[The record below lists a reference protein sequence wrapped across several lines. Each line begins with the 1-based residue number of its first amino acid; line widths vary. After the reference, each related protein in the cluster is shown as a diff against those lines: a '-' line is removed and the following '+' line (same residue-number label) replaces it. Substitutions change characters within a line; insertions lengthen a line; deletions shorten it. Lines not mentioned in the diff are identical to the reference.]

1 MKHKDKLN
9 DNQLHLLKLI
19 YKFRFVDARLLSSYR
34 KVNISA
40 VNRSLAVLVSKKLVG
55 RKYQKDFRIKG
66 IGATYYLLPDSL
78 KILKE
83 KYLLNDKALH
93 ANYKNS
99 RLSQSFVNHSLDIF
113 KHYITLKNNHTEAF
127 NLFTKA
133 ELQDFDFFPE
143 PYPDLYLRRTKESDD
158 QINEYILDIL
168 PDNQLF
174 VLKKRILSIFDHF
187 DSGEWEA
194 GADSE
199 YPAILL
205 ICSGSA
211 IESRIQVLIAK
222 ILENSG
228 IDDEL
233 TFLTTT
239 SKALL
244 NSTNSNRLIW
254 SNVLSPEKLV
264 HL

>member
-40 VNRSLAVLVSKKLVG
+40 VNRSLAVLVSKKLIG
-55 RKYQKDFRIKG
+55 RNYQKDFRIKG
-66 IGATYYLLPDSL
+66 IGAAYYLLPDSL

-83 KYLLNDKALH
+83 KYMLNDKALH

-99 RLSQSFVNHSLDIF
+99 RLSQTFVIHSLDIF
-113 KHYITLKNNHTEAF
+113 KHYIALERNYSSEF

-133 ELQDFDFFPE
+133 ELQDFDFFPD
-143 PYPDLYLRRTKESDD
+143 PYPDLYLRRINESNNKP
-158 QINEYILDIL
+158 NEYILDIL

-205 ICSGSA
+205 VCSGSA
-211 IESRIQVLIAK
+211 IESRIQELISK
-222 ILENSG
+222 VLENSG

-244 NSTNSNRLIW
+244 NSTKSNRLIW
-254 SNVLSPEKLV
+254 SNVLSPEKLID
-264 HL
+264 L